1 MEMIKSVQD
10 HIANIGLAGRLDTIT
25 APELE
30 RELQELL
37 PDVTELVLDFEKLEY
52 ISSAGLRV
60 LLSAQK
66 VMSKQGE
73 MRITHVNETI
83 MEIFEVTGFSDILT
97 IQ

>member
-1 MEMIKSVQD
+1 MEIIKNIENNSVRL
-10 HIANIGLAGRLDTIT
+10 ALAGRLDTIT
-25 APELE
+25 SPELE
-30 RELQELL
+30 QELKAVL
-37 PDVTELVLDFEKLEY
+37 PDVKELELDFEKLEY

-83 MEIFEVTGFSDILT
+83 TEIFEVTGFSDILT

>member
-1 MEMIKSVQD
+1 MEITKNIQD
-10 HIANIGLAGRLDTIT
+10 NTATLFLAGRLDTMT

-30 RELQELL
+30 RELQDIL
-37 PDVTELVLDFEKLEY
+37 PNAKDLVLDFEQLEY

-66 VMSKQGE
+66 IMSKQGQ

-83 MEIFEVTGFSDILT
+83 IEIFEITGFVDILT
-97 IQ
+97 IE